1 MNRLI
6 EEKKTINFIV
16 LIRCCAVIF
25 VVWDHLGP
33 FWAEGANIE
42 WWPAKII
49 GQYINKPLGIIQY
62 FGFLGVVLFFLT
74 SGFIITYV
82 AQRES
87 RKEFILKRFFR
98 IYPPLIFSFGL
109 IYVIN
114 NVYTLLKG
122 SSTYWGQFT
131 LKQYLS
137 EMTLMNHIF
146 GGSNFIN
153 GVTWSLIIEVIFY
166 FICFI
171 LLDYIKKYPKI
182 AISIMTS
189 ICFIITLST
198 YFNESLINNNLIKSI
213 SYIPYLIYGQIIY
226 YLWAKKISFKE
237 FSIFTCINYFLMI
250 KNTIIF
256 NNQYYNEG
264 NSYGVSFLYAYLIFI
279 VAILLN
285 NKIKINRSVRFI
297 SEISYSLY
305 LNHSTIGGLVLSL
318 AYLKVGFTVAFLCAV
333 ILSFFVAIISYN
345 FIEKPIMNNIKKILI
360 SKK

>member
-1 MNRLI
+1 MI
-6 EEKKTINFIV
+6 
-16 LIRCCAVIF
+16 
-25 VVWDHLGP
+25 
-33 FWAEGANIE
+33 
-42 WWPAKII
+42 
-49 GQYINKPLGIIQY
+49 
-62 FGFLGVVLFFLT
+62 
-74 SGFIITYV
+74 
-82 AQRES
+82 
-87 RKEFILKRFFR
+87 
-98 IYPPLIFSFGL
+98 
-109 IYVIN
+109 
-114 NVYTLLKG
+114 
-122 SSTYWGQFT
+122 
-131 LKQYLS
+131 
-137 EMTLMNHIF
+137 
-146 GGSNFIN
+146 
-153 GVTWSLIIEVIFY
+153 
-166 FICFI
+166 
-171 LLDYIKKYPKI
+171 
-182 AISIMTS
+182 S

-198 YFNESLINNNLIKSI
+198 YFNELLINNNLIKSI

-237 FSIFTCINYFLMI
+237 FTIFTCINYFLMI

-285 NKIKINRSVRFI
+285 NKIKINRSVHFI